1 MTYINFKF
9 KEIWAETSINSYL
22 CLIREVKKGFE
33 ILDFYRILQRAQ
45 RTGRCQQLVVVVLL
59 LSKKPFSFRV
69 SAFEKEVSALDA
81 ESRED
86 AFGQI

>member
-1 MTYINFKF
+1 MRFELKHLLT
-9 KEIWAETSINSYL
+9 
-22 CLIREVKKGFE
+22 LIYVLLEVKKGFE
-33 ILDFYRILQRAQ
+33 ILDFYRILQCAQYTQ
-45 RTGRCQQLVVVVLL
+45 RTGRCQQLVVVVLLL

>member
-1 MTYINFKF
+1 MP
-9 KEIWAETSINSYL
+9 
-22 CLIREVKKGFE
+22 
-33 ILDFYRILQRAQ
+33 
-45 RTGRCQQLVVVVLL
+45 VVVVVVVVVLLLL

>member
-1 MTYINFKF
+1 M
-9 KEIWAETSINSYL
+9 
-22 CLIREVKKGFE
+22 EVKKGFE

-45 RTGRCQQLVVVVLL
+45 HTQCTGRCQQLVVLV
-59 LSKKPFSFRV
+59 LSKKPFSFKV